1 MGEVVVEVVVVEVVV
16 LEVAVVVASGEHLG
30 AAIEMLDERA
40 RADVQPAARVRRR
53 HARRAVARR
62 LAAQEVVV
70 ACGEG

>member
-1 MGEVVVEVVVVEVVV
+1 MVEVVVVEVVV
-16 LEVAVVVASGEHLG
+16 LEVEVAVVVASGEHLG

-40 RADVQPAARVRRR
+40 RADVEPAARVRRR